1 MNGPTLALAERGEAL
16 REALES
22 AQTLNKG
29 CSIAM
34 VPLLW
39 LAHQF
44 KYGRKPSFD
53 AAMRD
58 WAHFLPEWPR
68 WVEALAAVVPEN
80 LEWFA
85 DVGETSLLF
94 ASDELGTVPHICA
107 PTQQRLLDLAKMR
120 GDVFTALALGSLI
133 RGQSPE
139 PAFDEAATLFDADA
153 AHALGL
159 RLYAQGDLRRAL
171 LYSERAHALG
181 NAESAYVAAS
191 ILLKSNAER
200 KNRSE
205 LERARVLLEEAEQSG
220 DRRCRKNLAL
230 VRYWLDP
237 SDPSLLEQLHSVYA
251 DDCAREDQAREIR
264 AIIESGQAE
273 MQAELQRLELK
284 RKLEKRVRQK
294 DAAARSDA
302 KAAAYVQQR
311 TLEREQA
318 LRDEAL
324 TPQPTQEET
333 DFSWVFEELVSRS
346 GEQRPLSNTDDA
358 SSPASLASKDPMGD
372 SNIDGELPSGEQLPL
387 PHAGGDSSG
396 PASLASEAPLDSGY
410 VDLDGFFDGICGL
423 TTRLESP
430 SASPAAPQQDQPNS
444 PPTRLESPSADPAAP
459 HQDRPNNPP
468 TRQGIESPSADPAAP
483 QRDRSNRRG
492 RKKPSPNPAQPKKLG
507 RPKGAKDTKPR
518 APYGSLSTGKT
529 GRVPGRPL
537 GSKDSKT
544 RKPRTKPEK
553 SEGSERG
560 NDPRVTK
567 KPKQQPKASSERE
580 DTESADEDSEREQA
594 RREQLPRAAKAKSAA
609 SESTADGLTALLSAT
624 EAARAGMKA
633 TSSRPRREDSS
644 ASSADSDSEWTCD

>member
-1 MNGPTLALAERGEAL
+1 MGEPTLGLAERGDAL
-16 REALES
+16 RKALEP

-120 GDVFTALALGSLI
+120 GDVFTAIAVGSFV

-273 MQAELQRLELK
+273 LQAELQRLELK
-284 RKLEKRVRQK
+284 RKLEKRERQK
-294 DAAARSDA
+294 DAAARSYA

-311 TLEREQA
+311 TLAREQA

-410 VDLDGFFDGICGL
+410 VDLDGFFDGIFGP

-430 SASPAAPQQDQPNS
+430 SASPAAPQPNS
-444 PPTRLESPSADPAAP
+444 PPTRL
-459 HQDRPNNPP
+459 
-468 TRQGIESPSADPAAP
+468 ESPSADPAAP

-580 DTESADEDSEREQA
+580 DTESAESEDSEREQA
-594 RREQLPRAAKAKSAA
+594 RREQRPRAAKAKSAA